1 MWPRSS
7 PPSSIAT
14 LRGTKMATLER
25 WLPIEGYE
33 GCYEV
38 SDQGRVRSLERLNAR
53 GARVRE
59 RILTPMLCGRPKYH
73 MVALHRDGV
82 RNVRKVHHLV
92 LEAFVGPRLGDVLC
106 RHKNDIPTDNR
117 LSNLAWAP
125 GPRISTILSAM
136 VGMLKAERLN
146 AATATPC
153 RGITC
158 TSRPQGSG
166 PVANV
171 IVKPRTDIRRAP
183 RPERAT

>member
-1 MWPRSS
+1 
-7 PPSSIAT
+7 
-14 LRGTKMATLER
+14 MATLER

-117 LSNLAWAP
+117 LSNLAWGTGSENQHDSVRNGRHAQSRKVKCRNSHP
-125 GPRISTILSAM
+125 LSGDNLYVTPA
-136 VGMLKAERLN
+136 GERACRECN
-146 AATATPC
+146 RQAAH
-153 RGITC
+153 RY
-158 TSRPQGSG
+158 
-166 PVANV
+166 
-171 IVKPRTDIRRAP
+171 IRRAP